1 MEKKE
6 IKDGTG
12 WHQLRKMRLMSHRL
26 KSHLPSCTYSKTLF
40 SDKNS
45 DKKEQKSGVYTT
57 NFCSLN
63 IKSVCI

>member
-12 WHQLRKMRLMSHRL
+12 WHQLRKMRLMRHRL

-40 SDKNS
+40 FDKNLI
-45 DKKEQKSGVYTT
+45 KKSKNPVYIQRI
-57 NFCSLN
+57 SAL
-63 IKSVCI
+63 